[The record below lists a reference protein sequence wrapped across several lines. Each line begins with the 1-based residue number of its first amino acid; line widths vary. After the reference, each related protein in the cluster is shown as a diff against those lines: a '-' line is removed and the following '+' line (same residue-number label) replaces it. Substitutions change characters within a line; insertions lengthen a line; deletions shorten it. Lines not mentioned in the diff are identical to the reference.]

1 MSLSQKLDIT
11 CISLVLQWL
20 ENTRPQ
26 MPSFALWVP
35 EFYVSAFLTVTQ
47 SEEIITE
54 ADRDHELK

>member
-54 ADRDHELK
+54 ADGDHELK